1 MKFILG
7 LSHLPFS
14 PVEEQIIYVEGEY
27 NEDTNRYIQQNYD
40 SISALFR
47 ENEYEFVYI
56 PRLKEDIKNTE
67 ILKYNAPYADKVGNV
82 MDIDSTFM
90 LNYMAHPENRK
101 NIPPSL
107 IFYNERKF
115 IEDYSEAKIQYQ
127 GISLPLGT
135 ELERT
140 NCLSDLVD
148 DINNEYLSGILF
160 RRGSD
165 EGILKADNSRLT
177 PNINYDEDEEV
188 KYLLEEMKSIANRLR
203 LKGVSEYVLEET
215 LHSDEKLSRL
225 HITSDYR
232 ILLPDYDNMEIK
244 MAPLPKI
251 VFLLYLNHPEGITFK
266 KLSDYKD
273 ELMFYYKEIKEGTFS
288 KTEARYRIENLTTP
302 YNNSINEKVT
312 NIKWAFV
319 SHFNEK
325 IAENYFITGGRTEQ
339 RKITLPR
346 ELVTWDR

>member
-127 GISLPLGT
+127 GVSLSLGSD
-135 ELERT
+135 LERT
-140 NCLSDLVD
+140 NCLSDLLD
-148 DINNEYLSGILF
+148 YIDNEYFSGIRL
-160 RRGSD
+160 RKGSD
-165 EGILKADNSRLT
+165 ESVLKADNSRLT
-177 PNINYDEDEEV
+177 SNFNSDEDEDV
-188 KYLLEEMKSIANRLR
+188 QYLLNEMR
-203 LKGVSEYVLEET
+203 
-215 LHSDEKLSRL
+215 
-225 HITSDYR
+225 
-232 ILLPDYDNMEIK
+232 
-244 MAPLPKI
+244 
-251 VFLLYLNHPEGITFK
+251 
-266 KLSDYKD
+266 
-273 ELMFYYKEIKEGTFS
+273 
-288 KTEARYRIENLTTP
+288 
-302 YNNSINEKVT
+302 
-312 NIKWAFV
+312 
-319 SHFNEK
+319 
-325 IAENYFITGGRTEQ
+325 
-339 RKITLPR
+339 
-346 ELVTWDR
+346 